1 MRLQHRPLTGVVRDF
16 CRSCLP
22 GWTLRLAA
30 TSLHVNRQYR
40 LAISLAR
47 HTMIACGESP
57 FRQKGPTLTT
67 SRDYTP
73 AYPAKADSR
82 DLSQEQSKDSFKI

>member
-1 MRLQHRPLTGVVRDF
+1 MRSQHRLLTGVVGDF

-22 GWTLRLAA
+22 GRTLRLAE
-30 TSLHVNRQYR
+30 TSVHVNRQYR

-47 HTMIACGESP
+47 RTRFACGESS

-73 AYPAKADSR
+73 AKADSR
-82 DLSQEQSKDSFKI
+82 DLSQEQSKDF